1 MTDERGKTFSE
12 RVPAGTRVR
21 GAAYGYFWDGTPTR
35 PAFGIKGEEGTLIRH
50 GNEIDG
56 QIIDFDLVNDEL
68 TTTTGW
74 QDTAV
79 VQFFNDDVPREVDFK
94 DLEYLI
100 DGTWV
105 SYAQLMTGEM

>member
-1 MTDERGKTFSE
+1 MTIDWQTFSE

-21 GAAYGYFWDGTPTR
+21 VIVHSMVRVREGLGGIVSFKGKEGLIVHHGYDDTDEAHNPFRIQSPLFPCDMEH
-35 PAFGIKGEEGTLIRH
+35 PAI
-50 GNEIDG
+50 
-56 QIIDFDLVNDEL
+56 
-68 TTTTGW
+68 
-74 QDTAV
+74 
-79 VQFFNDDVPREVDFK
+79 QFFDENFARAMSPH